1 MIIAVCGKGGTGK
14 TTIAA
19 LLAYFLRKE
28 NKGPVLAIDAD
39 PNESLGEVLG
49 LNPQA
54 SIVGILDEL
63 SEKKDQLPAGMTK
76 ERYIEYR
83 LEEAVQESKGL
94 DLLVMGRPEGPGCYC
109 YVNTLLR
116 DLLSRFSRQYPFIV
130 IDNAAGMEHLSRR
143 TERKMD
149 ILVLVSDY
157 SILGIRAALKIYELA
172 KGLKIKIGKSFLI
185 INKAAGK
192 IDFLEKEF
200 SASRDIT
207 LAGVIP
213 YDEDLVR
220 ESLENRPVEKWPAQS
235 RAVQASLV
243 IFRRIL
249 CL

>member
-1 MIIAVCGKGGTGK
+1 MIIALGGKGGTGK
-14 TTIAA
+14 TTIAG
-19 LLAYFLRKE
+19 LLVHFLRKE

-39 PNESLGEVLG
+39 PNENLGEVLG
-49 LNPQA
+49 LKPQA

-116 DLLSRFSRQYPFIV
+116 DLISRFSRQYPFIV

-172 KGLKIKIGKSFLI
+172 KGLKIKIGRSFLI
-185 INKAAGK
+185 INKATDK
-192 IDFLEKEF
+192 IDSLEREI
-200 SASRDIT
+200 SASGDIN

-213 YDEDLVR
+213 YDEDLIKAGIENKSIESWSREGQVMR
-220 ESLENRPVEKWPAQS
+220 ESFK
-235 RAVQASLV
+235 
-243 IFRRIL
+243 IFRRML